1 MRVFKLFRVGFFLV
15 LFIVLVTIS
24 VFMIRGYAFDRIKN
38 FVDGVLVFDS
48 LSFYFLVLVIML
60 GLYSQVSFIVDIERH
75 SRLFLVTR
83 LLFRCASFVV
93 DHAVLFWC
101 FYELSMLP
109 LLFLIFRQSPYS
121 ERFLAGW
128 YFACYLVVTSLPL
141 ILILIYIGLIKGN
154 FFLVLES

>member
-75 SRLFLVTR
+75 TRLFLVAR
-83 LLFRCASFVV
+83 LLFRCVSFVV

-121 ERFLAGW
+121 ERFLAG
-128 YFACYLVVTSLPL
+128 
-141 ILILIYIGLIKGN
+141 
-154 FFLVLES
+154 